1 MALQKEIKRAKR
13 KGLRVFIGILLVL
26 LAAAGG
32 LAAYD
37 IWGPGLVRYT
47 VSFDSAGGTPVED
60 IQVKWHRTAE
70 LPLTEKK
77 DYTFLGWTLDGS
89 PVTSPVTPDSDMKLT
104 ASWEANRYTVTFDSN
119 GGQDPPALTLQT
131 GDALTLPA
139 SAGEIP
145 GRRLAGWTDS
155 SGNFVTDGTVL
166 PCEDTTLTAQWELDI
181 EVINGVTY
189 ISGILIAN
197 KTYQLPSSYAP
208 GGLTAECSAAFK
220 KMQNAAENDGIS
232 LWIVSGYR
240 SYSTQESIYWRYVG
254 NDGMKEADTYSA
266 RPGHSEHQTGL
277 AMDLNSLDDSFA
289 NTPAGRWLEA
299 HGHEYGFIIRYPRGK
314 QDITGYIFEPW
325 HVRYL
330 GVDIATKVYESG
342 LTLEEYLG
350 IDSEYKIASAYEQF
364 GRS

>member
-1 MALQKEIKRAKR
+1 MAMQNGAKRAKR
-13 KGLRVFIGILLVL
+13 KGLRIFLAILLTL
-26 LAAAGG
+26 IAAAGG

-37 IWGPGLVRYT
+37 IYGPGLVRYKI
-47 VSFDSAGGTPVED
+47 SFDSAGGTPVED
-60 IQVKWHRTAE
+60 IEVKWKRSAD
-70 LPLTEKK
+70 LPTTEKE
-77 DYTFLGWTLDGS
+77 DYTFLGWTVNGVPVSS
-89 PVTSPVTPDSDMKLT
+89 PIEPKADMTLT

-119 GGQDPPALTLQT
+119 GGQDPPAVTLQT
-131 GDALTLPA
+131 GDALKLPS

-145 GRRLAGWTDS
+145 GRKLTGWTDS

-166 PCEDTTLTAQWELDI
+166 PCRDTTLTAQWELDI

-208 GGLTAECSAAFK
+208 GGLTDECYSAFR
-220 KMQNAAENDGIS
+220 KMQAGAERDGIS
-232 LWIVSGYR
+232 LFIVSGYR

-330 GVDIATKVYESG
+330 GVDTATKVYESG

-350 IDSEYKIASAYEQF
+350 ITSEYQIASAYEQY
-364 GRS
+364 GRN